1 MFDIAAKSHFY
12 VYVGSIQTAYYMEEQ
27 KSCLDLILLTE
38 N

>member
-12 VYVGSIQTAYYMEEQ
+12 VESIQTAYYMEEQ
-27 KSCLDLILLTE
+27 KSCLDLILLTK